1 MFHQSYKFDVSF
13 GLPFCIPKIAKLCEI
28 QFNRLKLSLEA
39 MFSISHQ
46 TIAVFKVALV
56 LTFGRLY
63 PSPTQIANLAANLRE
78 NFSLNVIKEQNERI
92 DRNGTNHR
100 AVRVNVIML
109 AKMVLLDPP
118 SLSGALQSDL
128 RDHDPR
134 FICLWDILI

>member
-1 MFHQSYKFDVSF
+1 
-13 GLPFCIPKIAKLCEI
+13 
-28 QFNRLKLSLEA
+28 

-92 DRNGTNHR
+92 DRNVTNHR
-100 AVRVNVIML
+100 PVRVNVIML